1 MALPV
6 SAGAIRKLL
15 AEVAASGRH
24 EDVLAVGGATEFAPV
39 LRQQLLR
46 GRAEPA
52 AVRLGD
58 PEDADVYVHVL
69 AGALRTED
77 VALLRRAR
85 HVRVPAIA
93 VAVGFTGDIAIPYVL
108 ATDVISVDV
117 GKAFPL
123 EAIARAIAT
132 RLGEHGA
139 PLAARVPLLREAVS
153 EQLVASF
160 ARRNGIVGAA
170 VWIPGADLPVL
181 ALNQLRLV
189 LRLAQTHGAARDVG
203 DRLPELAATLF
214 AGFGLRALARELL
227 DLIPQ
232 AEAEGGRGSQRV
244 AGWALKAAIAYGG
257 TRALGEAARLR
268 FALAPTQQPGGVAR
282 AWP

>member
-15 AEVAASGRH
+15 AEVAAAGRR
-24 EDVLAVGGATEFAPV
+24 EDVLAVGGASEFAPV

-46 GRAEPA
+46 GRAEPG

-58 PEDADVYVHVL
+58 PEDADVYVYVL
-69 AGALRTED
+69 AGAPTNED

-85 HVRVPAIA
+85 RERIPAIA
-93 VAVGFTGDIAIPYVL
+93 VAVNFGEEPAIPYVL
-108 ATDVISVDV
+108 ATDVISV
-117 GKAFPL
+117 GAGEAFPL
-123 EAIARAIAT
+123 EAIARAIAA

-160 ARRNGIVGAA
+160 ARKNGIVAA
-170 VWIPGADLPVL
+170 AIWIPGADFPVL

-189 LRLAQTHGAARDVG
+189 LRLAQAHGAAGDVAE
-203 DRLPELAATLF
+203 RLPELAATLF

-227 DLIPQ
+227 DLIP
-232 AEAEGGRGSQRV
+232 G
-244 AGWALKAAIAYGG
+244 AGWALKGAIAYGG
-257 TRALGEAARLR
+257 TRALGEAARMR
-268 FALAPTQQPGGVAR
+268 FALAPTQPPGGAGR
-282 AWP
+282 ASP